1 MAITTEVQRYTAFAE
16 TPHGGNRA
24 GVVLDASRLTDAEM
38 QEIAA
43 KLGYSETAFLVS
55 STIAKSSKASR
66 KSAQS
71 PANRPHREYHVR
83 YWSPAVEVPFC
94 GHATVA
100 TAVALAERDG
110 TGPFVLHTLA
120 GDIPILTS
128 HSASGQVEVS
138 MTSVEPDIRDF
149 DSETLTT
156 LLELL
161 SLDSTDLDSRFPP
174 REAFAGNWHPILV
187 LSDADIF
194 NQFRFSPP
202 AVAALMKSQGWSGT
216 VTVLHESAPAEFQ
229 ARNLFPVG
237 RITEDPATGS
247 AAASTGAYLRSI
259 GYASA
264 KSGITIHQGQHVG
277 RPSVLTVVI
286 PEHGGITVLGS
297 ATPIAP

>member
-1 MAITTEVQRYTAFAE
+1 
-16 TPHGGNRA
+16 
-24 GVVLDASRLTDAEM
+24 
-38 QEIAA
+38 
-43 KLGYSETAFLVS
+43 
-55 STIAKSSKASR
+55 
-66 KSAQS
+66 
-71 PANRPHREYHVR
+71 
-83 YWSPAVEVPFC
+83 
-94 GHATVA
+94 VA

-110 TGPFVLHTLA
+110 TGPFALHTLA
-120 GDIPILTS
+120 GDIPIMTS
-128 HSASGQVEVS
+128 RSASGQIEVS
-138 MTSVEPDIRDF
+138 MTSVEPDIRDV

-161 SLDSTDLDSRFPP
+161 GLDSTDLDSRFPP

-216 VTVLHESAPAEFQ
+216 VTVLHESSPAEFQ

-264 KSGITIHQGQHVG
+264 KSRITIHQGQHVG